1 MLKLKIVTPEKVVY
15 DGNADNVTVPGT
27 LGSFEILTDHAPI
40 VSSLEPGNVKY
51 SLSGKSQEISILG
64 GFVEVRRNEVDVCV
78 EI

>member
-78 EI
+78 DI

>member
-40 VSSLEPGNVKY
+40 VSSLESGNVKY

>member
-51 SLSGKSQEISILG
+51 SLTGKSQEISILG